1 MSKLVCNVAKFKGGQ
16 LYGMDIHIQ
25 RKTNNHSNKDI
36 DTSRSNLNY
45 ELVNGQRIE
54 HYFTAVKKRISQG
67 YTGKK
72 ELRKD
77 ATLACGVLI
86 SSDKNFFDNLTEEQE
101 RQFFQTA
108 YEHLCETYGKE
119 NIISAKV
126 HKDET
131 TPHLHAIVVPLTKD
145 GRLTAKELFDR
156 KALTTL
162 HNEIPKKLK
171 ARGFNIERGE
181 KNANVKRLETDEY
194 KRLKEQNKVSVQIDP
209 NEIMLYKIGE
219 EKGLFGKKDILET
232 QADVAK
238 RLEQKYIEPLAKELT
253 ELRTEKAIEHAK
265 KSELEW
271 AKRFSKSYEEQF
283 KELYYSVREFGS
295 EHVKNVLTEIK
306 GLVKN
311 LNAKKQDESQR
322 LEQEKAKA
330 REKAKRLETV
340 KCYGGSDDLYEIADF
355 GNAPYRFEENGE
367 PSFYITLK
375 SLITEKFEHRWGLQY
390 QEIFKNLA
398 LQIGSIVHLNG
409 DKIELAKER
418 QKQGLRI

>member
-1 MSKLVCNVAKFKGGQ
+1 MSKLVCNVAKFKSGQ

-45 ELVNGQRIE
+45 ELVNGQQIE

-67 YTGKK
+67 YIGKK

-108 YEHLCETYGKE
+108 YEHLCNVYGKE

-156 KALTTL
+156 KALTAL

-181 KNANVKRLETDEY
+181 KNADVKRLETDEY
-194 KRLKEQNKVSVQIDP
+194 KKLKEQNKVSVQIEP
-209 NEIMLYKIGE
+209 NEIFLYKIGE
-219 EKGLFGKKDILET
+219 EKTFFGKKDILET

-238 RLEQKYIEPLAKELT
+238 RLEKKYIEPLAKELT
-253 ELRTEKAIEHAK
+253 ELRTEKAIEYAK
-265 KSELEW
+265 KSKLEW
-271 AKRFSKSYEEQF
+271 AKQFSKSYEDQF
-283 KELYYSVREFGS
+283 KELYYSVKEFGS
-295 EHVKNVLTEIK
+295 EHVDSVLEK
-306 GLVKN
+306 LRDVVGS
-311 LNAKKQDESQR
+311 LNREKRQQDEMLQKQKTEDLVQR
-322 LEQEKAKA
+322 
-330 REKAKRLETV
+330 RLQNLSRA
-340 KCYGGSDDLYEIADF
+340 YGGSDDLCEVLDVDF
-355 GNAPYRFEENGE
+355 APYNFEVNGKKTYYVAAQALKDKAKKLLWDD
-367 PSFYITLK
+367 SFAELK
-375 SLITEKFEHRWGLQY
+375 LKIG
-390 QEIFKNLA
+390 EIIHIK
-398 LQIGSIVHLNG
+398 G
-409 DKIELAKER
+409 DKIERAAKI
-418 QKQGLRI
+418 QVKQGKGMRM